1 MILLTLLFLFLLV
14 LGFYWPRFL
23 VFFIT
28 VPLVG
33 TALGGLAWGVVCMI
47 TKGGGLVTL
56 PAFGGFVL
64 GGNLVALAGGIALDG
79 CD

>member
-1 MILLTLLFLFLLV
+1 MIALTLLFLFLLV

-33 TALGGLAWGVVCMI
+33 TALGGLTWGVVCMI
-47 TKGGGLVTL
+47 TMSGALVTL
-56 PAFGGFVL
+56 PAFGGFIL
-64 GGNLVALAGGIALDG
+64 GGNLLALVGGIVLDG
-79 CD
+79 A